1 MRYREK
7 KESIQDINISP
18 LIDMVFI
25 LLIFFMVSTTFV
37 KDMKLDLDRPA
48 ASSAVTASTKAI
60 RLYID
65 SSGETYLDGEPV
77 RVWVIQSRL
86 RDQLKS
92 SLTKLNNSDILDPQ
106 SANRLAANY
115 CDLVVEISANLDD
128 VASVENWEMKKT
140 FYQSQ
145 LDEQSD

>member
-37 KDMKLDLDRPA
+37 KDMKLDLNRPA
-48 ASSAVTASTKAI
+48 AASSSSASTKAI

-65 SSGETYLDGEPV
+65 NQGDIFLDGEPV
-77 RVWVIQSRL
+77 RVWVIQSRI
-86 RDQLKS
+86 RDLMDASTSKS
-92 SLTKLNNSDILDPQ
+92 VLVITDDGVPAGRLVEVVVQ
-106 SANRLAANY
+106 ARLAGAN
-115 CDLVVEISANLDD
+115 D
-128 VASVENWEMKKT
+128 VGVATVQEAGAG
-140 FYQSQ
+140 
-145 LDEQSD
+145 